1 MAETLIFSVP
11 TGEPSFLIFL
21 NRTFLSIKRRLLA
34 RILRYQND
42 AVAHSRQIFRE
53 VDDSA
58 TEKKC
63 ELNAGDCLSN
73 DGGNGRHAVFN
84 ALDTMLKDSL
94 ERLKMMSWSNWKKCC
109 FSWWRLS

>member
-1 MAETLIFSVP
+1 M
-11 TGEPSFLIFL
+11 
-21 NRTFLSIKRRLLA
+21 
-34 RILRYQND
+34 
-42 AVAHSRQIFRE
+42 
-53 VDDSA
+53 DDSA

-94 ERLKMMSWSNWKKCC
+94 ERLKMMRLVSIYIKFEE
-109 FSWWRLS
+109 FSLNFEVICSFNLVTIVTFIYDMGIRRINVELLTVRYYYYE

>member
-1 MAETLIFSVP
+1 M
-11 TGEPSFLIFL
+11 
-21 NRTFLSIKRRLLA
+21 
-34 RILRYQND
+34 
-42 AVAHSRQIFRE
+42 
-53 VDDSA
+53 DDSA

-94 ERLKMMSWSNWKKCC
+94 ERLKMMRLAPILSNSKNLVRT
-109 FSWWRLS
+109 F

>member
-1 MAETLIFSVP
+1 M
-11 TGEPSFLIFL
+11 
-21 NRTFLSIKRRLLA
+21 
-34 RILRYQND
+34 
-42 AVAHSRQIFRE
+42 
-53 VDDSA
+53 DDSA

-94 ERLKMMSWSNWKKCC
+94 ERLKMMRLVSIYIKFEE
-109 FSWWRLS
+109 FSLNFEVICSFNLVTIVTFIYDMGI